1 MLRARS
7 VQAGAGHRHRDQED
21 RRLRESRHRRAD
33 RCSGESGVKIFPM
46 RIKNMVMLE
55 HFYKG
60 VRHAE
65 LRLPC
70 CDEPHPEPE
79 LPGGASQV
87 CNLIKHY
94 FSTTYRVLVYGVLP
108 VYCFKC
114 CYFQDSGEAV
124 SRAADPR
131 LCSDV
136 PVSDLSGPA
145 PRCGR
150 CSRKVWHNMDCHL
163 LWSYIILMCPKIS

>member
-1 MLRARS
+1 
-7 VQAGAGHRHRDQED
+7 
-21 RRLRESRHRRAD
+21 
-33 RCSGESGVKIFPM
+33 M

-108 VYCFKC
+108 VFCFKC
-114 CYFQDSGEAV
+114 VMFRTLVKLYRGLQTPDYVQMCQCLIFLDQPLAVADVLGKFGTTWIATYCGAIYF
-124 SRAADPR
+124 
-131 LCSDV
+131 
-136 PVSDLSGPA
+136 
-145 PRCGR
+145 
-150 CSRKVWHNMDCHL
+150 
-163 LWSYIILMCPKIS
+163 